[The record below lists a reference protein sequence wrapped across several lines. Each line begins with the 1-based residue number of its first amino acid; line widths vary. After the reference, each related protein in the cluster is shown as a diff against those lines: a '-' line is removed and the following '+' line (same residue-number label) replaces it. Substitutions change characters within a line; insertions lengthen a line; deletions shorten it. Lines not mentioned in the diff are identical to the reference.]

1 MLLAIKR
8 LMAGARQEGGIS
20 SITVKCKISESVGRE
35 VTGWGPAIKRLMT
48 GERRELST
56 TVKHQ
61 TAGER
66 QEGSCRFCCLRR
78 TAWWPE
84 KVVVNYGKT

>member
-1 MLLAIKR
+1 MV
-8 LMAGARQEGGIS
+8 AGERKEGGIS

-48 GERRELST
+48 GERRVLLT

-61 TAGER
+61 TTGEWR
-66 QEGSCRFCCLRR
+66 EGSCGVLLYAEDRMVAGEGCCQLR
-78 TAWWPE
+78 
-84 KVVVNYGKT
+84 